1 MLKKLFRPDLV
12 YYSPGDLYQSA
23 AGRGQTLYFQIS
35 ENVELKLYE
44 NIMCI
49 DPETKNCA
57 FEGNYNCLYN
67 TDK

>member
-1 MLKKLFRPDLV
+1 MLKYVQRPHLV

-57 FEGNYNCLYN
+57 FEGNYDCLYN

>member
-1 MLKKLFRPDLV
+1 MLKKLFRPKLV

-23 AGRGQTLYFQIS
+23 AGCGQTLYFQIS

-44 NIMCI
+44 NLMCI
-49 DPETKNCA
+49 DIETKNCA
-57 FEGNYNCLYN
+57 FEDNYDCLYN

>member
-35 ENVELKLYE
+35 ENVE
-44 NIMCI
+44 
-49 DPETKNCA
+49 
-57 FEGNYNCLYN
+57 
-67 TDK
+67 